1 MILRKRAADIVGRW
15 GVDNKKCE
23 DFSVII
29 GECGVGMRSTACC
42 SNEVHAMHIQLNE
55 SYAKL
60 AGSWVDAFSGELFCF
75 SVGINITNCN

>member
-29 GECGVGMRSTACC
+29 GECGKAFDGR
-42 SNEVHAMHIQLNE
+42 EVLVF
-55 SYAKL
+55 L
-60 AGSWVDAFSGELFCF
+60 ALIFLY
-75 SVGINITNCN
+75 